1 MKTITKFL
9 TLVLSLFC
17 VFGMISP
24 VYAEGEDKVTII
36 NAYNESGESVAY
48 NYLDK
53 GQTYTF
59 EVNGNGKTDLD
70 STLKI
75 VEESLNNAEGLSYK
89 MGESSST
96 SSSDG
101 TYTWQYKFTA
111 TPSVSGASY
120 NINFAN
126 GVTRNVTVNV
136 AEDDPPVFVKYSLW
150 NDKDNKVVGDGT
162 EVESNKED
170 AYDYTLSL
178 NGDWYGIS
186 FNWKGALKS
195 SGQTRLDKFTATG
208 YFETVDNNEY
218 GSTLTTDGKATSYWN
233 GWEYFRVKPTKV
245 GTTTVEVFEGK
256 PITFHIVDGSETATD
271 EEAVQKTTESI
282 EWMKKNIFNCL
293 DNKASRE
300 YVSEIIASEIKYD
313 YTNVG
318 PDYGTTIE
326 IVDFNLVKATQT
338 ESGSISFTVKISK
351 GDSSASID
359 YSNTL
364 APVPTPEIKSL
375 TVHSQNPF
383 GEVLPASDGYHL
395 DAGTSYT
402 ICLTYIGDVEVNVEK
417 TFTATKAFDACSSN
431 AGSDGYSSIYDG
443 IDDFAGI
450 TPTTNG
456 TYELEL
462 VPGTKRKFIVTGG
475 KEPDKLVPEISE
487 NSPTTTVSSD
497 VDVIVENTKA
507 SYSTEQQEALTEGG
521 SADVKVSVSKIIP
534 SDEDKKLVE
543 AQLNSTNKI
552 AMYLDL
558 AVRVSVKN
566 KDGNKVGE
574 DVTVSETGTPVKF
587 TVALDDSFINTK
599 NTVDRTY
606 QVVRIHNGVV
616 DVLPATFDADSK
628 TITFETDKFSTYA
641 VMYTDTPKAS
651 KTPATADGM
660 NVALY
665 GGVAVIS
672 VLAVG
677 LLFFFK
683 KRNA

>member
-256 PITFHIVDGSETATD
+256 PITFHIVDENAADEDASVNVTGMEDKTVVSGTELSGTVNTEWKNTDGHSWFQELSGSSDGGKTWEGIASYGSGGSDTGPKFVSTKDSGYLLKLVCTLDDKEVFNKTITVTVVDKTAASETTEGTPTTSATYD
-271 EEAVQKTTESI
+271 EETLIENVKKLDSLSDEQKEAAK
-282 EWMKKNIFNCL
+282 M
-293 DNKASRE
+293 D
-300 YVSEIIASEIKYD
+300 
-313 YTNVG
+313 
-318 PDYGTTIE
+318 
-326 IVDFNLVKATQT
+326 
-338 ESGSISFTVKISK
+338 GSIS
-351 GDSSASID
+351 
-359 YSNTL
+359 
-364 APVPTPEIKSL
+364 IK
-375 TVHSQNPF
+375 T
-383 GEVLPASDGYHL
+383 
-395 DAGTSYT
+395 
-402 ICLTYIGDVEVNVEK
+402 
-417 TFTATKAFDACSSN
+417 TA
-431 AGSDGYSSIYDG
+431 
-443 IDDFAGI
+443 
-450 TPTTNG
+450 
-456 TYELEL
+456 
-462 VPGTKRKFIVTGG
+462 
-475 KEPDKLVPEISE
+475 
-487 NSPTTTVSSD
+487 
-497 VDVIVENTKA
+497 
-507 SYSTEQQEALTEGG
+507 
-521 SADVKVSVSKIIP
+521 SKIEP
-534 SDEDKKLVE
+534 TAEEKKLVE
-543 AQLNSTNKI
+543 AQLNSTNTV

-558 AVRVSVKN
+558 KVVASVT

-641 VMYTDTPKAS
+641 VIYTDTPKAS

-683 KRNA
+683 KKNA